1 MGSALCPASGPA
13 AASFAARG
21 HDFGTPFEEGHALVG
36 QGLCLVALGSAP
48 EATTPLAGDREIF
61 TRFGAK
67 PALAETDE
75 LRQQVP
81 SA

>member
-1 MGSALCPASGPA
+1 
-13 AASFAARG
+13 
-21 HDFGTPFEEGHALVG
+21 
-36 QGLCLVALGSAP
+36 VALGSAP
-48 EATTPLAGDREIF
+48 ETTTPLAGDREIF